1 MVKISRCAATDSGK
15 MPDNPLA
22 ARLAEVLARIR
33 RVETEFG
40 RPLGSVSLIAVSK
53 TKTSAAIR
61 EVAALGQRDF
71 GENYVR
77 ELLGKATELADI
89 PLHWHFIGHLQSNK
103 TREVAAHCDWVHTV
117 DRERIARRLNDQR
130 PSDKSALNV
139 CIQVNLHNEANK
151 AGVAPDQVEALAVAV
166 QDMPRLRLR
175 GLMAIPEAET
185 DFQRQRGMF
194 AELRQIEER
203 LRRRGAD
210 LDTLSMGMTG
220 DMEAAI
226 AEGATHVRIG
236 TAIFGPRAAR

>member
-1 MVKISRCAATDSGK
+1 

-53 TKTSAAIR
+53 TRTSAAIR

-71 GENYVR
+71 GENYVQ
-77 ELLGKATELADI
+77 EFLGKATELADL

-166 QDMPRLRLR
+166 QHMPRLRLR

-185 DFQRQRGMF
+185 EFQRQRGMF
-194 AELRQIEER
+194 TELRQIEER
-203 LRRRGAD
+203 LRRRGTD

>member
-77 ELLGKATELADI
+77 ELLGKATELADL

-103 TREVAAHCDWVHTV
+103 TREVAAHCDWVHPV

-203 LRRRGAD
+203 LRRRGTD

>member
-1 MVKISRCAATDSGK
+1 MS
-15 MPDNPLA
+15 DNPLA

-33 RVETEFG
+33 RAETEFG
-40 RPLGSVSLIAVSK
+40 RPLNSVSLIAVSK
-53 TKTSAAIR
+53 TKTSTAIR

-71 GENYVR
+71 GENYVQ
-77 ELLGKATELADI
+77 EFLGKATELADLR
-89 PLHWHFIGHLQSNK
+89 LHWHFIGHLQSNK

-139 CIQVNLHNEANK
+139 CIQVNLRNEANK

-166 QDMPRLRLR
+166 QNMPRLRLR

-185 DFQRQRGMF
+185 DFQRQRGVF

-203 LRRRGAD
+203 LRQRCAG
-210 LDTLSMGMTG
+210 LDTLSMGMTA

-236 TAIFGPRAAR
+236 TAIFGPRDAN